1 MTSYMQKND
10 VFVYLEYTPFFFV
23 FFRLKFGSELVN
35 LTNFFKNWVV
45 VNWANLWKN
54 GQWVNE

>member
-1 MTSYMQKND
+1 MQKND